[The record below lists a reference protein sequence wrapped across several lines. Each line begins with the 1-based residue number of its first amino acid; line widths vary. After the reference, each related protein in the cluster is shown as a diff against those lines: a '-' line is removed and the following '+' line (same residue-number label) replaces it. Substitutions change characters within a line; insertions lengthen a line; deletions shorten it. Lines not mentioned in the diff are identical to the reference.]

1 MKRRLCIILTLLLA
15 LLCCACGKDTPQEP
29 TVIDGREVI
38 VDKAAGT
45 IRHGEDLYQVD
56 VHSGGYS
63 IQYPDGSSYDYRRQS
78 NGMGFGTWSGS
89 LYGDTAWPEDRG
101 YLSEDVILM
110 LLDADTGGKDGGAPL
125 IVSLLL
131 MGAGIWGLASPQSAW
146 YLSYGWR
153 YKNAEPSDLA
163 LVLERIGGGAA
174 LIAGIIT
181 LIV

>member
-1 MKRRLCIILTLLLA
+1 MKRRVCIVLTLLLM
-15 LLCCACGKDTPQEP
+15 LLCYACGKEEPQEP
-29 TVIDGREVI
+29 TVIDGKEVI

-56 VHSGGYS
+56 VHGNGYS
-63 IQYPDGSSYDYRRQS
+63 IEYPDGSSYDYRRQS
-78 NGMGFGTWSGS
+78 NGMGFGTWSGG
-89 LYGDTAWPEDRG
+89 LYGDTAWPEERG

-110 LLDADTGGKDGGAPL
+110 LLDADTDGNDGGVPL

-131 MGAGIWGLASPQSAW
+131 IGVGLWGLLSPQTAW

-163 LVLERIGGGAA
+163 LALERIGGG
-174 LIAGIIT
+174 IAVVIGILTIFW
-181 LIV
+181 